1 MKKLRIT
8 VEGVAYEVDVE
19 VLQDDEESGGWQTT
33 SAIPP
38 LPTSTKNT
46 TPPPSAGRDLAPAPA
61 ASASQPSAGAPASGA
76 GDGAG
81 DNTLTSPIAGI
92 VVEVKVT
99 PGASVKEH
107 EPVVV
112 LEAMKMKTNV
122 SSPVTAAVK
131 TVHVNAGDSVRT
143 GDVLLTFA

>member
-19 VLQDDEESGGWQTT
+19 VLEDDEDEGGWHTT

-38 LPTSTKNT
+38 LPSARTSAAPAPGAASA
-46 TPPPSAGRDLAPAPA
+46 PPAQKAEAPAPA
-61 ASASQPSAGAPASGA
+61 EGG
-76 GDGAG
+76 GDADD

-99 PGASVKEH
+99 AGAAVKEH

-122 SSPVTAAVK
+122 SSPVTASVK
-131 TVHVNAGDSVRT
+131 TVHVSAGDSVRT